1 MTEQG
6 GLLISISGPS
16 GVGKNTVISEV
27 RKQFPDFCHSIS
39 VTTRKPRPVDD
50 KGHLEEEGVHY
61 YFRTREEFLKMA
73 ETGEIL
79 EYDEFA
85 GNLYG
90 TPSAP
95 LKKMVDRGQN
105 VLLDLTIA
113 GSLAL
118 KKKFGEDAVTIFLA
132 PPSLEILRSR
142 LEGRGSEAPDVIDR
156 RLMQAENELLQAGS
170 FDYTVVNDDLD
181 RAVMMVEDIIRERF
195 GDKPGQD
202 LDL

>member
-1 MTEQG
+1 MNCSG

-16 GVGKNTVISEV
+16 GVGKNTVITEV
-27 RKQFPDFCHSIS
+27 RKQFPDFRHSVS
-39 VTTRKPRPVDD
+39 VTTRKPRTIDAE
-50 KGHLEEEGVHY
+50 GNLEQEGVHY
-61 YFRTREEFLKMA
+61 FFRSREEFLKMA
-73 ETGEIL
+73 ESGEIL